1 MEYSSE
7 RFTDMSRERL
17 IQELEDTREQL
28 KRQKA
33 LKEMFINRGKETSR
47 ELERLRKYSNEVT
60 LSNAK
65 IAAQVKNEIKRRKKK
80 DLQIDYEELKVAY
93 LINED
98 KYRADLQEKKDKN
111 TLLQEEL
118 DQINVS
124 YKEIRLR

>member
-28 KRQKA
+28 KSQKT
-33 LKEMFINRGKETSR
+33 LKKMFINRGKETSR
-47 ELERLRKYSNEVT
+47 ELEQLRKYSNEVT